1 MTRANLVTRVKTRI
15 RADLAT
21 PTVDD
26 LDDNSIY
33 TWANEKLALVVEMLK
48 DPIHYPALVVIG
60 TNLGSLTLYGGKKYA
75 ALPSNYL
82 RAVAVKVG
90 SSRRKCRLYFDPVEF
105 ARYDSSNFVLTPDSD
120 YPLALAAD
128 KIYVL
133 PTSTTAAYLDYI
145 KKHPDLSGSVGT
157 SFDGLGDE
165 VLTLL
170 VVAEYYK
177 FGPQRQDLAD
187 IAVQEAFGIAG
198 GK

>member
-21 PTVDD
+21 PTIDD
-26 LDDNSIY
+26 LHDNSIY
-33 TWANEKLALVVEMLK
+33 TWANEKLSLVVEMLK

-60 TNLGSLTLYGGKKYA
+60 HNLGALTLYAGKKYA

-82 RAVAVKVG
+82 RAVTVKVG

-105 ARYDSSNFVLTPDSD
+105 SRYDSSNFVLTPDSD

-133 PTSTTAAYLDYI
+133 PTSTTAVYLDYI
-145 KKHPDLSGSVGT
+145 KEHPDLSGSVGT
-157 SFDGLGDE
+157 SFDGFGDE
-165 VLTLL
+165 ALTLL

-187 IAVQEAFGIAG
+187 LAIKEAFGG
-198 GK
+198 M

>member
-26 LDDNSIY
+26 LHDNSIY
-33 TWANEKLALVVEMLK
+33 TWANEKLPLVVEMLK
-48 DPIHYPALVVIG
+48 DPIHYPALEVIG
-60 TNLGSLTLYGGKKYA
+60 YNLGALTLYAGKKYA

-82 RAVAVKVG
+82 RAVTVKVG
-90 SSRRKCRLYFDPVEF
+90 STRRKCRLYFDPVEF
-105 ARYDSSNFVLTPDSD
+105 SRYDSSNFVLTPVSD

-133 PTSTTAAYLDYI
+133 PTSITAAYLDYI

-157 SFDGLGDE
+157 SLDGLGDE
-165 VLTLL
+165 KLTLL

-187 IAVQEAFGIAG
+187 LALKEAIG
-198 GK
+198 GG